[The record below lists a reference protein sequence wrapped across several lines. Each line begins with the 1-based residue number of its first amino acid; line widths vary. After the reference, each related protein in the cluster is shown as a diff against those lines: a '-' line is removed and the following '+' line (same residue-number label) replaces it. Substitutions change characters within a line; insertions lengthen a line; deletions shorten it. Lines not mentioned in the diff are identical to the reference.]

1 MLEII
6 KNAFLALT
14 TVKERAPSSGVLA
27 TLIATINYLI
37 GGFDIISQ
45 TLLIFVLLDYIL
57 WVIAA
62 KVNKELNSQ
71 KGTTGLVKK
80 IFLLLLIVVPVMLD
94 RLLGTGNN
102 LRNIFCYFIIANEGI
117 SICENAAR
125 MGIPLPKKLIES
137 LEQLKEGGK
146 KEIKR
151 ED

>member
-6 KNAFLALT
+6 KNAFLRLT

-57 WVIAA
+57 GVIAA

-80 IFLLLLIVVPVMLD
+80 IFLILLIVVPVMLD
-94 RLLGTGNN
+94 RLLGTKYILLFHN
-102 LRNIFCYFIIANEGI
+102 
-117 SICENAAR
+117 S
-125 MGIPLPKKLIES
+125 K
-137 LEQLKEGGK
+137 
-146 KEIKR
+146 
-151 ED
+151 